1 MSRYSVAILGAS
13 GLVGQRLQELLY
25 NHPFFEVVAIA
36 GSPKHVGLMFEE
48 IEWRLDSQR
57 PNYDILICSMSD
69 IPDVDITF
77 SALPSNV
84 AEIVEPSLVARG
96 IHVFSNA
103 SAFRRV
109 AGIPLVIPEINP
121 EAMRAYEG
129 HACAT
134 NCTVVPVVMPIKGLL
149 PLGIKSVTI
158 QTRQALSGAGW
169 RLLSDESALAGDV
182 NPFIQGEEEKLIAEF
197 KHLLDLEIPVIASC
211 NRVPH
216 RDGHFVSCGVEVS
229 RSTSIE
235 EVSKMMTLPSLDLP
249 SSPRVVNMIIEESP
263 NRAEHLWTGHGMT
276 TTVGNI
282 RVEGNIIRFDALSH
296 NTIRGAAGGVILL
309 AEFAVQESY
318 ITKQSTTLRWHGGCM
333 GVTAMIP
340 NMTFQQ
346 LKDEANSRWGEIW
359 DGGAARLEIMLLCPR
374 NERKLLELHGDMID
388 HGQPVMG
395 IFHRPRAEANLL
407 SEQGFDPRSSSF
419 QFVNISNADMGPW
432 MQQLVTQEGWLRGTI
447 ELAPVPFAVDIPN
460 QRPFEKRTIL
470 CFRHP
475 SLPPLEKYFLPYP
488 IHALVG
494 KAFVSLPRRQAAE
507 LARQQAEILGVGL
520 AKPEPV
526 IVEVPIV
533 EPIAEMEQV
542 PIAVEDAFVSEM
554 MPDLTEE
561 VSSSPSAESGPEVVT
576 EAIPLPP
583 IVPEIQNIP
592 AIEKEFRALIQEL
605 LDAGVD
611 PADMMTDP
619 RLEEISERALA
630 QSFETWPVFMQMVS

>member
-1 MSRYSVAILGAS
+1 
-13 GLVGQRLQELLY
+13 
-25 NHPFFEVVAIA
+25 
-36 GSPKHVGLMFEE
+36 
-48 IEWRLDSQR
+48 
-57 PNYDILICSMSD
+57 
-69 IPDVDITF
+69 
-77 SALPSNV
+77 
-84 AEIVEPSLVARG
+84 
-96 IHVFSNA
+96 
-103 SAFRRV
+103 
-109 AGIPLVIPEINP
+109 
-121 EAMRAYEG
+121 
-129 HACAT
+129 
-134 NCTVVPVVMPIKGLL
+134 
-149 PLGIKSVTI
+149 
-158 QTRQALSGAGW
+158 
-169 RLLSDESALAGDV
+169 
-182 NPFIQGEEEKLIAEF
+182 
-197 KHLLDLEIPVIASC
+197 
-211 NRVPH
+211 
-216 RDGHFVSCGVEVS
+216 
-229 RSTSIE
+229 
-235 EVSKMMTLPSLDLP
+235 
-249 SSPRVVNMIIEESP
+249 
-263 NRAEHLWTGHGMT
+263 
-276 TTVGNI
+276 
-282 RVEGNIIRFDALSH
+282 
-296 NTIRGAAGGVILL
+296 
-309 AEFAVQESY
+309 
-318 ITKQSTTLRWHGGCM
+318 M

-395 IFHRPRAEANLL
+395 IFHRPRAEAELL
-407 SEQGFDPRSSSF
+407 SKQGFDPRSSSF

-432 MQQLVTQEGWLRGTI
+432 MQQLVNQEGWLRGTI

-460 QRPFEKRTIL
+460 QRPFEKHTIL

-520 AKPEPV
+520 AKPEPE

-533 EPIAEMEQV
+533 EPVAEIEQV

-554 MPDLTEE
+554 MPDITEE

-592 AIEKEFRALIQEL
+592 AIETEFRALIQEL

-611 PADMMTDP
+611 PAEMMTDP

-630 QSFETWPVFMQMVS
+630 QNFETWPVFMQMVS